1 MGYYKGFKAEAERLA
16 VETRKELRL
25 TVHERLDPRILA
37 EHLAIPVLTLGDLH
51 ARCPEMGDAVRVLHG
66 EDASTFSGL
75 TLFDGSRRV
84 IVHNEA
90 HTPGR
95 QASDIAHELSH
106 GLRIH
111 PPAPIHD
118 GRGCR
123 QWNADHED
131 EANYLA
137 GALLIPAKAAWG
149 ITKQRMSLEEAAWKF
164 GCSIEMVR
172 WRINIT
178 GARRMLAS

>member
-1 MGYYKGFKAEAERLA
+1 MGYYRGFKAEAERLA
-16 VETRKELRL
+16 VEMRDELGL
-25 TVHERLDPRILA
+25 TVYQRLDPRELA
-37 EHLAIPVLTLGDLH
+37 QYLEIPVLTLGDLE
-51 ARCPEMGDAVRVLHG
+51 ARHPETSEAIRVLHG
-66 EDASTFSGL
+66 EDASSFSGL
-75 TLFDGSRRV
+75 TLFDGSRRA

-106 GLRIH
+106 GLRMH

-123 QWNADHED
+123 KWNADHED
-131 EANYLA
+131 EANFLA

-149 ITKQRMSLEEAAWKF
+149 LAKRRKSLDEAAWQY
-164 GCSIEMVR
+164 GCSVEMVR

-178 GARRMLAS
+178 GAGRLLAS